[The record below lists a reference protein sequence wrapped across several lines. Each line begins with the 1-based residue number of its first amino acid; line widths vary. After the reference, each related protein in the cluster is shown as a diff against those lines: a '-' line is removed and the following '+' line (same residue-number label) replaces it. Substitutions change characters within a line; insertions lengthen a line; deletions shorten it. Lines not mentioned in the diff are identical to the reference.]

1 MNAMAHLAS
10 KVKTLRLSVHRTE
23 AITARN
29 IMQLL
34 IILLL
39 KKVEQKKSTS
49 TVLQR
54 STFWAPRQ
62 I

>member
-1 MNAMAHLAS
+1 MAHLAS

-39 KKVEQKKSTS
+39 KQEEY
-49 TVLQR
+49 
-54 STFWAPRQ
+54 
-62 I
+62 